1 MVGRLSFIVF
11 LVSGICALLC
21 IPAVLIA
28 ERNNLSDGPF
38 HVVAMVSTPICL
50 VSGLWFLVRSRK
62 QKKGLPQALAG
73 AGVILAAGWLCF
85 VAFVFAQLFLAPI
98 VEDHRNRIPFDS
110 KVWKHPQL
118 APSVDYPR
126 LRMVDDLLDRHE
138 NLKGMTKQEIDDLLG
153 PASDLWFPTA
163 AIEYIYHLGPQRYGF
178 LRIDSE
184 WLCISFS
191 DGKVDE
197 VRIIT
202 D

>member
-28 ERNNLSDGPF
+28 ERNNFPDDPF

-62 QKKGLPQALAG
+62 QKKGLPRALAE
-73 AGVILAAGWLCF
+73 AGVILAGGWICFVGFVFGWL
-85 VAFVFAQLFLAPI
+85 FLTPI
-98 VEDHRNRIPFDS
+98 VEDHWNRIPFDS
-110 KVWKHPQL
+110 KVWKDPHL
-118 APSVDYPR
+118 APKVDYPR
-126 LRMVDDLLDRHE
+126 LRMVDDLLDRHQ
-138 NLKGMTKQEIDDLLG
+138 NLNGMTKQEIDDLLG
-153 PASDLWFPTA
+153 PPSDPWFPTPG
-163 AIEYIYHLGPQRYGF
+163 IEYIYHLGLQRYG
-178 LRIDSE
+178 LPIDSE